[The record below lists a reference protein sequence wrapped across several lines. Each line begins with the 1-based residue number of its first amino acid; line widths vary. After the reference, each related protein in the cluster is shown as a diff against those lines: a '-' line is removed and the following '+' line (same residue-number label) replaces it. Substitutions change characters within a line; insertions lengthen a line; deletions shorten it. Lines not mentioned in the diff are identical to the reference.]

1 MRLSTV
7 ELVALLALVLLAAPR
22 PTPAQQAKQVYRIGY
37 MSIPSRESAEHLIP
51 VFVQAL
57 RARGLVEDENLIIE
71 WRWAEGKLERL
82 PVFAQDLV
90 QRKVDLIIAPQT
102 DSALVAKRTTATI
115 PIVFLF
121 AEDPVADGLVAS
133 LARPE
138 GNVTGLTYT
147 PSLEIAAKQLEFLK
161 EAIPH
166 AVRVAVLWN
175 PARYYTTK
183 ELILRHLQAAAP
195 SLGVELHVVEA
206 RGLEDFEPAFASMVS
221 WQAQALLV
229 IGDSVLWTH
238 RRRLAELEVRHRLP
252 AMHGWREHV
261 EAGSLMAYGVS
272 LADIFRRATPYIEKI
287 LKGAKPA
294 DLPVERPT
302 KLELVINLKTAQ
314 ALGLTIPPTVLFQAD
329 EVIR

>member
-7 ELVALLALVLLAAPR
+7 GLVATLALVLLAAPL
-22 PTPAQQAKQVYRIGY
+22 PTPAQPARTVYRIGY

-51 VFVQAL
+51 VFMQAL
-57 RARGLVEDENLIIE
+57 RARGLVEGENLLIE

-102 DSALVAKRTTATI
+102 DSALAAKRATATI

-133 LARPE
+133 LARPG

-147 PSLEIAAKQLEFLK
+147 PSLELVTKQLELLK
-161 EAIPH
+161 EAISQ
-166 AVRVAVLWN
+166 VSRVAVLWN
-175 PARYYTTK
+175 PARYYTTRK
-183 ELILRHLQAAAP
+183 LILSHLQAAAP

-206 RGLEDFEPAFASMVS
+206 RGPEDFEPAFASMVR

-229 IGDSVLWTH
+229 VTDSVFWIH
-238 RRRLAELEVRHRLP
+238 RRRLAELEARHRLP
-252 AMHGWREHV
+252 GMHPERERV
-261 EAGSLMAYGVS
+261 EAGSLMAYGPS
-272 LADIFRRATPYIEKI
+272 LADIMQRAAPYIEKI
-287 LKGAKPA
+287 LRGAKPA
-294 DLPVERPT
+294 ELPVEQPT
-302 KLELVINLKTAQ
+302 KFELVLNLKTAK
-314 ALGLTIPPTVLFQAD
+314 ALGLTLPPHLLYFAD
-329 EVIR
+329 EVLQ